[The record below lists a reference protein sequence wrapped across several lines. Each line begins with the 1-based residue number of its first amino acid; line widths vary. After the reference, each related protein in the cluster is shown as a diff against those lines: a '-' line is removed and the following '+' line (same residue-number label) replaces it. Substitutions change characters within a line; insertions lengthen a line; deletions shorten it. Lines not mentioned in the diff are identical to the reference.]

1 MKRILH
7 SFSTFLAILALTGAS
22 TVWAAGGGSGEEGDA
37 DGNIDIYLALG
48 AAALIGAILLLD
60 VFSGPEGVAIN
71 AEPVETTISPDSS
84 TGTTGVDWDTIIR
97 EDEPFFLAVSVFPSS
112 SGNESSAEFLRE
124 YLAQLPET
132 LIRVYPDL
140 LNLGIGSASEEA
152 VLASEFFGTDLF
164 VTATGDSS
172 SVSVQLYKGA
182 EGPLW
187 STVVTPSDSTSMAEA
202 AEDLAAFVSMMPR

>member
-1 MKRILH
+1 MKRTLH
-7 SFSTFLAILALTGAS
+7 SFSTFLAILALAGAS
-22 TVWAAGGGSGEEGDA
+22 TVWAAGGGSGEEGDT
-37 DGNIDIYLALG
+37 DDNIDIYLALG

-60 VFSGPEGVAIN
+60 VFSGPEGEPISGEP
-71 AEPVETTISPDSS
+71 AEVIPSDPTVDV
-84 TGTTGVDWDTIIR
+84 TGVDWDTIIR
-97 EDEPFFLAVSVFPSS
+97 EDEPFFLAVSVFPASL
-112 SGNESSAEFLRE
+112 GESSAEFLRE

-187 STVVTPSDSTSMAEA
+187 SSVITPSDSSSLAEA
-202 AEDLAAFVSMMPR
+202 AEGLAAFVSVMPR